1 MQNLC
6 FCIAKGLSLD
16 GKGIGFE
23 KVHFFHQKVHF
34 SCEKRVFFATT
45 PNTYLKMRITPIDKG
60 LEER

>member
-34 SCEKRVFFATT
+34 SCEKRVFLRQHLT
-45 PNTYLKMRITPIDKG
+45 PTSKCA
-60 LEER
+60 